1 MKKLFCLFL
10 VLALML
16 SGSALALDYNWKLDN
31 EAAFLTMSELKA
43 ESGERSHAALADYP
57 EEGTYVYYSANL
69 YGVTAANRMNTNITV
84 FCGEQFE
91 TKDDAFAYIKDLGLV
106 DIIDKAIGSIV
117 LITPS
122 TPLTEG
128 SSGSMT
134 GGTFAAVDAN
144 AYYKLQ
150 TVQCQLSSAEGSK
163 IGYFGYHYVI
173 AIGDGATFFNDYIAP
188 RMDFITRIAGVL
200 LIGGDMTTD
209 LKSVGGPVPAYIVNA
224 GANVAEAYAKA
235 IGANAWAHDGA
246 KEYAYNQQLPV
257 RKVVSVAMDNV
268 DNKALIEDVYNNFLV
283 KAMTIAVL
291 KDGVNSTGTPFSGY
305 GNDDAP
311 YSLTR
316 RNAILGTY
324 EDGYTA
330 DGIIIKY
337 HKEDRF
343 DKEGLVS
350 KNEDGSVY
358 EYLQTWWELLPQEVL
373 DNTAP
378 AHSVPLWLANHGGG
392 DDPVQFVD
400 EIGLLTL
407 AGTERFGIVAP
418 YYQSMY
424 SGFGGAGDAVP
435 MCNAL
440 DALVEYML
448 ETYPALDPSRVYV
461 TGYSLGGGATLHAV
475 FGNPALFAAAIPMS
489 AAWYAGNEEQQA
501 AFEKVDLPIMMTTST
516 YDLGG
521 AFSNPPISQ
530 ISTTYQNEGMNTFLG
545 YNGMDPITFDF
556 DANPISGFRGD
567 LFRKEVL
574 NGEYDNYQWF
584 MAREDGAPMVGV
596 AYTANLKHALY
607 PEFGPLAWN
616 WAKHFSRN
624 QETGEIVYNPLVK

>member
-1 MKKLFCLFL
+1 MKKLFCLVL

-16 SGSALALDYNWKLDN
+16 SSSALALDYKWRTEN
-31 EAAFLTMSELKA
+31 EAAFLTMSEFKEA
-43 ESGERSHAALADYP
+43 NGRVSAAMADYP
-57 EEGTYVYYSANL
+57 EAGTYVYYTENL

-84 FCGEQFE
+84 FYPEQFE
-91 TKDDAFAYIKDLGLV
+91 TKEDAKAFLEGLGLI
-106 DIIDKAIGSIV
+106 DIINDAIGSIV
-117 LITPS
+117 LITPC
-122 TPLTEG
+122 TPVTEG
-128 SSGSMT
+128 SSGQLQ
-134 GGTFAAVDAN
+134 GGKFAAADAA

-188 RMDFITRIAGVL
+188 VMDFVTRIAGVL

-209 LKSVGGPVPAYIVNA
+209 LKAVGGPVRAFIVNS
-224 GANVAEAYAKA
+224 GANVADAYAAA
-235 IGANAWAHDGA
+235 IGANAYAHDGD
-246 KEYAYNQQLPV
+246 KEYAFNQQLPI
-257 RKVVSVAMDNV
+257 RQVVSVAIDDV
-268 DNKALIEDVYNNFLV
+268 DEKALIEDVYYNFLI

-291 KDGVNSTGTPFSGY
+291 KDGVNSVGTPYNGY

-311 YSLTR
+311 YSITK
-316 RNAILGTY
+316 RNAILGGI
-324 EDGYTA
+324 ENGKTA
-330 DGIIIKY
+330 DGIVVTY

-343 DKEGLVS
+343 DQEGLVS

-358 EYLQTWWELLPQEVL
+358 EYLQTWWELLPEEVL

-378 AHSVPLWLANHGGG
+378 EHSVPLWLANHGGG
-392 DDPVQFVD
+392 DDCVQFVD

-407 AGTERFGIVAP
+407 AGEERFAIVAP

-424 SGFGGAGDAVP
+424 SGFGGAGDPVP

-448 ETYPALDPSRVYV
+448 ETYPALDPGRVYV

-501 AFEKVDLPIMMTTST
+501 AFETVDLPIMMTTST

-530 ISTTYQNEGMNTFLG
+530 ISTTYQEQGMNTFLG
-545 YNGMDPITFDF
+545 YNGMDTITFDF
-556 DANPISGFRGD
+556 DAYPISGFRGD
-567 LFRKEVL
+567 LFRKIVL

-584 MAREDGAPMVGV
+584 MVREDGAPMVGV

-607 PEFGPLAWN
+607 PQFGVIAWD

-624 QETGEIVYNPLVK
+624 QETGEIEYNPYVK

>member
-1 MKKLFCLFL
+1 MKKLFCLVL
-10 VLALML
+10 VLTLMAT
-16 SGSALALDYNWKLDN
+16 SSALAMNYNWKLDN
-31 EAAFLTMSELKA
+31 ESAFLTMSEFKEA
-43 ESGERSHAALADYP
+43 NGEKTSAAMADYP
-57 EEGTYVYYSANL
+57 ENGTYVYYSPNL

-84 FCGEQFE
+84 FYGEQFE
-91 TKDDAFAYIKDLGLV
+91 TKEDAFEFIKGLGLI
-106 DIIDKAIGSIV
+106 DIIDKAVGSIV
-117 LITPS
+117 LMTPC
-122 TPLTEG
+122 TPVTEG
-128 SSGSMT
+128 SSGQMQ
-134 GGTFAAVDAN
+134 GGTFAAADAS

-173 AIGDGATFFNDYIAP
+173 AIGDGATFFNEYIAP
-188 RMDFITRIAGVL
+188 VADFAGRIAGA
-200 LIGGDMTTD
+200 LIINGDMTTD
-209 LKSVGGPVPAYIVNA
+209 LYKVAAPVRAYLVNCP
-224 GANVAEAYAKA
+224 ANVTAAYAA
-235 IGANAWAHDGA
+235 GIGADATAHAFD
-246 KEYAYNQQLPV
+246 KEFAYNQQLPV
-257 RKVVSVAMDNV
+257 RQVVSVAMDEV
-268 DNKALIEDVYNNFLV
+268 DNKALIADVYYNFLI
-283 KAMTIAVL
+283 KAMTIAVM
-291 KDGVNSTGTPFSGY
+291 KDGVNTHGTPYSGY

-311 YSLTR
+311 YSLVK
-316 RNAILGTY
+316 RNAILGDY
-324 EDGYTA
+324 ENGYTT
-330 DGIIIKY
+330 DGIIITH

-350 KNEDGSVY
+350 KNEDGSIY
-358 EYLQTWWELLPQEVL
+358 EYLETWWELLPQEVL
-373 DNTAP
+373 DNTVP
-378 AHSVPLWLANHGGG
+378 EHSVPLWLANHGGG

-400 EIGLLTL
+400 EIGLLAL
-407 AGTERFGIVAP
+407 AGTERFAIVAP

-501 AFEKVDLPIMMTTST
+501 AFESVDLPIMMTTST

-530 ISTTYQNEGMNTFLG
+530 ISTTYQESGMNTFLG
-545 YNGMDPITFDF
+545 YNGMDTITFDF

-584 MAREDGAPMVGV
+584 MARDDGAPMVGV

-607 PEFGPLAWN
+607 PEFGPMAWN
-616 WAKHFSRN
+616 WAKHFSRDL
-624 QETGEIVYNPLVK
+624 ETGEIIYNANVK

>member
-1 MKKLFCLFL
+1 MKKLFCLVL
-10 VLALML
+10 VLALVL
-16 SGSALALDYNWKLDN
+16 SSSALALDYKWRVEN
-31 EAAFLTMSELKA
+31 EATFLTMSEFKEA
-43 ESGERSHAALADYP
+43 NGRVSAAMEDYP
-57 EEGTYVYYSANL
+57 EAGTYVYYSENL

-84 FCGEQFE
+84 FYPEQFE
-91 TKDDAFAYIKDLGLV
+91 TKEDAKAFLEGLGLI
-106 DIIDKAIGSIV
+106 DIIDDAIGSVV
-117 LITPS
+117 LITPC
-122 TPLTEG
+122 TPITEG
-128 SSGSMT
+128 SSGQMQ
-134 GGTFAAVDAN
+134 GGKFAAADAA

-188 RMDFITRIAGVL
+188 VMDFVTRIAGVL

-209 LKSVGGPVPAYIVNA
+209 LKAVGGPVRAYIVNS
-224 GANVAEAYAKA
+224 GANVADAYAAA
-235 IGANAWAHDGA
+235 IGANAYAHEGD
-246 KEYAYNQQLPV
+246 KEYAFNQQLPV
-257 RKVVSVAMDNV
+257 RQVVSVAIDDV
-268 DNKALIEDVYNNFLV
+268 DEKALIEDVYYNFLI

-291 KDGVNSTGTPFSGY
+291 KDGVNSVGTPYNGY

-311 YSLTR
+311 YSITK
-316 RNAILGTY
+316 RNAILGGI
-324 EDGYTA
+324 ENGKTA
-330 DGIIIKY
+330 DGIVVTY
-337 HKEDRF
+337 HKEDCF
-343 DKEGLVS
+343 DQEGLVS

-358 EYLQTWWELLPQEVL
+358 EYLQTWWELLPEEVL

-378 AHSVPLWLANHGGG
+378 EHSVPLWLANHGGG
-392 DDPVQFVD
+392 DDCVQFVD

-407 AGTERFGIVAP
+407 AGEERFAIVAP

-424 SGFGGAGDAVP
+424 SGFGGAGDPVP

-448 ETYPALDPSRVYV
+448 ETYPALDPGRVYV

-501 AFEKVDLPIMMTTST
+501 AFETVDLPIMMTTST

-530 ISTTYQNEGMNTFLG
+530 ISTTYQEQGMNTFLG
-545 YNGMDPITFDF
+545 YNGMDTITFDF
-556 DANPISGFRGD
+556 DAYPISGFRGD
-567 LFRKEVL
+567 LFRKITL

-584 MAREDGAPMVGV
+584 MVREDGAPMVGV

-607 PEFGPLAWN
+607 PQFGVIAWD
-616 WAKHFSRN
+616 WAKHFSRDL
-624 QETGEIVYNPLVK
+624 ETGEIIYNPYVK